1 MQFYGGED
9 PATGSAA
16 GCAISYLVRRG
27 VVAPQQRIHLRQGV
41 EMGRPSE
48 IFFAAGIKSAK
59 VSDVRVAGST
69 VLVGNRTAFPAV
81 MHMLSTGTRS
91 GK

>member
-27 VVAPQQRIHLRQGV
+27 AVAPQQRIHLRQGV
-41 EMGRPSE
+41 EVGRPSE
-48 IFFAAGIKSAK
+48 IFFSAGMKSAK

-69 VLVGNRTAFPAV
+69 VLVA
-81 MHMLSTGTRS
+81 TGRLFLP
-91 GK
+91 